1 MHARAFTRPSPRGL
15 ALAEDSSSSE
25 TTPVFEER
33 LRVAKAERD
42 ADRVTIR
49 TIVSER
55 TEYADLELKSSDLIV
70 ERIAINRVVDAAP
83 SVRQEGDTVIVP
95 VIEEIM
101 VVERRLLLKEELRVR
116 QQPIVQHVRE
126 PVVLRSEEVS
136 VNRHPPLTPQ
146 PEPQEKL

>member
-1 MHARAFTRPSPRGL
+1 M
-15 ALAEDSSSSE
+15 AEDSSSSE
-25 TTPVFEER
+25 TTPVFEEK
-33 LRVAKAERD
+33 LRVATADRD

-55 TEYADLELKSSDLIV
+55 TEYAALELKSSDLIV

-95 VIEEIM
+95 VIKEIM
-101 VVERRLLLKEELRVR
+101 VVEKRLLLKEEIQVR

>member
-1 MHARAFTRPSPRGL
+1 M
-15 ALAEDSSSSE
+15 
-25 TTPVFEER
+25 
-33 LRVAKAERD
+33 
-42 ADRVTIR
+42 
-49 TIVSER
+49 SER

-70 ERIAINRVVDAAP
+70 ERIPINRVVDAAP

-101 VVERRLLLKEELRVR
+101 VVEKQLLLKEELRVR

-136 VNRHPPLTPQ
+136 VNRQPPHTPQ
-146 PEPQEKL
+146 LKPQEKP

>member
-1 MHARAFTRPSPRGL
+1 MHAGALTRPSPRGL

-25 TTPVFEER
+25 TTPVFEEK

-55 TEYADLELKSSDLIV
+55 TEYADIELKSSDLIV

-101 VVERRLLLKEELRVR
+101 VVERQLLLKEELRVR

-136 VNRHPPLTPQ
+136 VNWHPPLTPQ

>member
-1 MHARAFTRPSPRGL
+1 MHARALTRPSPRGL

-70 ERIAINRVVDAAP
+70 ERIAINRVVNAAP
-83 SVRQEGDTVIVP
+83 SVRQDGDTVIVP

-101 VVERRLLLKEELRVR
+101 VVEKRLLLKEEIRVR
-116 QQPIVQHVRE
+116 QQPVVQHVRE
-126 PVVLRSEEVS
+126 PVVLRTEEVS
-136 VNRHPPLTPQ
+136 VSRQPPHTPQ
-146 PEPQEKL
+146 LKSQEKS

>member
-1 MHARAFTRPSPRGL
+1 M
-15 ALAEDSSSSE
+15 AEDSSSSE
-25 TTPVFEER
+25 TTPVLEEKF
-33 LRVAKAERD
+33 RVATADRD

-55 TEYADLELKSSDLIV
+55 TEYAALELKSSDLIV

-83 SVRQEGDTVIVP
+83 SVRQEGDTVVVP
-95 VIEEIM
+95 VIKEIM
-101 VVERRLLLKEELRVR
+101 VVEKRLLLKEEIRVR

>member
-1 MHARAFTRPSPRGL
+1 
-15 ALAEDSSSSE
+15 LAEDSSSSE

-70 ERIAINRVVDAAP
+70 ERIAINRVVDASP